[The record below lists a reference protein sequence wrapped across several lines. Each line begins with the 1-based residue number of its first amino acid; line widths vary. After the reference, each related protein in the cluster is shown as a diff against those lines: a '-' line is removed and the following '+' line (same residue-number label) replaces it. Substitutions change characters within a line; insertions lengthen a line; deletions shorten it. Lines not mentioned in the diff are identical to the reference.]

1 MKAVSDFTQGRIL
14 FPLIKFTLPLML
26 AIFLQTMYGA
36 IDLLV
41 VGRFGTAADVS
52 AISTGSYIMMAI
64 TFIIADT
71 AMGLTILL
79 GRKIG
84 ARETEEAGNVIGSG
98 ILLFTVISLIITVV
112 MLLSAPLLSRAMMI
126 PGEAFASCNNYIRIC
141 SSGALFIVGYNL
153 IGAIFRGLG
162 NSRLPLIVVAIACFF
177 NIVGDLI
184 FVAVFGMG
192 AEGAALATVI
202 SQGLSVIISFFIVKK
217 MKKPFSFGIH
227 SLRWNRLYNNTVL
240 RLGFP
245 LAIQEIMVNVSYLV
259 IAAIVN
265 TFGVI
270 PSAGVG
276 IADKLVGFIFIVPVS
291 FMQAMAAFVAQ
302 NHGARKP
309 ERAEKALVY
318 GIECSILLG
327 LMIGYTTFFHGDH
340 FLRLFSPD
348 HQIIA
353 VGFEYLRAF
362 SLECLIIAV
371 LFSFLGYFN
380 GMGKTNFV
388 MWQGIIGSICIRI
401 PLAFLI
407 NALIPGNIFMLT
419 LSIPAASLF
428 QIILCIFYMKRLKRK
443 QAQQS

>member
-41 VGRFGTAADVS
+41 VGQFGTAADVS

-64 TFIIADT
+64 TFIISDS

-84 ARETEEAGNVIGSG
+84 AKENEEAGYVIGSG
-98 ILLFTVISLIITVV
+98 ILLFTVISLIITAV
-112 MLLSAPLLSRAMMI
+112 MLLSAPFLSRAMMI
-126 PGEAFASCNNYIRIC
+126 PDEAFVSCNNYIRIC
-141 SSGALFIVGYNL
+141 SAGAIFIVGYNL

-192 AEGAALATVI
+192 AEGAGLATVI
-202 SQGLSVIISFFIVKK
+202 SQGLSVFISFFIVKR
-217 MKKPFSFGIH
+217 MKKPFSFGRH
-227 SLRWNRLYNNTVL
+227 SLRWNRIYNNTVL

-245 LAIQEIMVNVSYLV
+245 LAVQEIMVNISYLV

-302 NHGARKP
+302 NQGARKP
-309 ERAEKALVY
+309 ERSGKALIY

-340 FLRLFSPD
+340 LLSIFSPD
-348 HQIIA
+348 SGIVS
-353 VGFEYLRAF
+353 VGFEYLQAF

-388 MWQGIIGSICIRI
+388 MWQGIFGAIAARI

-407 NALIPGNIFMLT
+407 NALMPGNIFMLT
-419 LSIPAASLF
+419 LAIPISSF
-428 QIILCIFYMKRLKRK
+428 CQIILCICYNRRLKRK
-443 QAQQS
+443 QAQQF